1 MEVIMQQPPWQ
12 QNQPPPYQQPPTY
25 YPPPQQPYFQPPPM
39 MVQPPPKRRLHGCLI
54 AAVVFIALGIC
65 GLIVSVFEG
74 PQSSTTSATVTPTA
88 QVTDTPLTDISD
100 IDQQVHD
107 DITNANLQGDDIH
120 AGYGK
125 KGFTPIWIGRK
136 GNNPMLTYME
146 KELLPTAIL
155 TAKPAIISTSR

>member
-1 MEVIMQQPPWQ
+1 MEVIMQQAPYEQWQQPPWQ
-12 QNQPPPYQQPPTY
+12 QNQPPPYQQQPIY

-54 AAVVFIALGIC
+54 AAVVFISLGIC

-74 PQSSTTSATVTPTA
+74 PQSSSTTSATVTPTA

-125 KGFTPIWIGRK
+125 KGNAFVYIK
-136 GNNPMLTYME
+136 
-146 KELLPTAIL
+146 
-155 TAKPAIISTSR
+155 